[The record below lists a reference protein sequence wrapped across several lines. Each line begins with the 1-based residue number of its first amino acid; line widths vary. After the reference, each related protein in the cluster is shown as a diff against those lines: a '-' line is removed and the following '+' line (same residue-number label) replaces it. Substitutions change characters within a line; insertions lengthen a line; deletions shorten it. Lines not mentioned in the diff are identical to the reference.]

1 MDKNRIRDIGIGF
14 LLCLSL
20 VVSYH
25 CGSSNSIG
33 PNSAN
38 ASAMASNLQVVG
50 GAVDN
55 HIKYLVVDVNTGKIV
70 ASEKVEEHAIGTD
83 GGHEIGSSE
92 RYW

>member
-50 GAVDN
+50 GFDQE
-55 HIKYLVVDVNTGKIV
+55 YLAYVVVDVNTGKVV
-70 ASEKVEEHAIGTD
+70 ASERIKAYALGTAD
-83 GGHEIGSSE
+83 ESYIGSGE

>member
-38 ASAMASNLQVVG
+38 ASAMATNLQVVG
-50 GAVDN
+50 GSVGDR
-55 HIKYLVVDVNTGKIV
+55 ICYLVVDVNTGRVV
-70 ASEKVEEHAIGTD
+70 ASEGVDDGAIGTA
-83 GGHEIGSSE
+83 GGTEISSSE